1 MTTETVNPDN
11 YTDLIR
17 EYTHLQAKIAPE
29 LARIE
34 EIKKILKGL
43 DYGSHEIA
51 GCKVTIGRNAR
62 FNSKKFEEAYP
73 VTQYPQY
80 YKTAPDSAKVKDSL
94 SPAELREYQTEG
106 DPRVTIK

>member
-1 MTTETVNPDN
+1 MATNPEN
-11 YTDLIR
+11 YTELIQ
-17 EYTHLQAKIAPE
+17 EYTQIQDKIGPD
-29 LARIE
+29 LARVE

-62 FNSKKFEEAYP
+62 FNAKRFEAAYP
-73 VTQYPQY
+73 VINNPGL
-80 YKTAPDSAKVKDSL
+80 YKTAPDTTSIKDAL
-94 SPAELREYQTEG
+94 SPAELREYQDEG